1 MAFSET
7 CYLSTYILRLQLW
20 KVYPLLIRL
29 RFCLFKSFVIAKI
42 RAGVC
47 IHFFKTNKNELVVMK
62 SNAQSPISN
71 GRINRATKTTLLAF
85 IWRLIFIHFCT
96 CRTSDTKQREKSQNV
111 AVCVT
116 ARAVGFQVQK
126 CSSLFNKMQNLHSR
140 KHHILNGE
148 CLMNS
153 LMK

>member
-7 CYLSTYILRLQLW
+7 CYLSTYILRLRLW

-42 RAGVC
+42 RPGVC
-47 IHFFKTNKNELVVMK
+47 IHFFFKTNKNEPVVMK

-71 GRINRATKTTLLAF
+71 GRINPATKTTLLAF
-85 IWRLIFIHFCT
+85 IWRVIFIDFCT

-126 CSSLFNKMQNLHSR
+126 RSSLFYEMQNLHSCQY
-140 KHHILNGE
+140 HHLTG
-148 CLMNS
+148 S
-153 LMK
+153 P